1 LLIAKLPLFCGGG
14 AMDEAGL
21 VDKEDLG
28 STHTRARKVHGEVLT
43 GPERRR
49 RWSLEEKLR
58 ILAQSVAPGS
68 SASLVCR
75 LHGISSGQLYTWRRR
90 FRTGELTGFAPV
102 RLAPPVEQRALT
114 GPVDPVPTLGESDR
128 PTDGIIEVELPS
140 GVKLRLTGAVDEA
153 ALRRVLS
160 ALS

>member
-1 LLIAKLPLFCGGG
+1 
-14 AMDEAGL
+14 M
-21 VDKEDLG
+21 
-28 STHTRARKVHGEVLT
+28 RAREVRGEVLT

-49 RWSLEEKLR
+49 RWSVEEKLR

-68 SASLVCR
+68 SVMLVCR
-75 LHGISSGQLYTWRRR
+75 MHAISSGQLYTWRRQ

-102 RLAPPVEQRALT
+102 TLAPPVGQLAA
-114 GPVDPVPTLGESDR
+114 PSPPADPAPTLAEADR
-128 PTDGIIEVELPS
+128 PTAGMIEVELAS
-140 GVKLRLTGAVDEA
+140 GVKLRITGAVDDV